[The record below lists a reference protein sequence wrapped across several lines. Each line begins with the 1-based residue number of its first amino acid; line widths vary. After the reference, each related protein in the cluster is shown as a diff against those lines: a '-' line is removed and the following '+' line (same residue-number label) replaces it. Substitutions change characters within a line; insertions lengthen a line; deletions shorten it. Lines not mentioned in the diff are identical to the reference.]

1 MAAIKPVLK
10 ASASAARPHL
20 RQRLQLRMPP
30 RLAWETSR
38 LGRRLGWPSA
48 IGAACLALAAF
59 AVQQSGALAARQQQ
73 LAVQLAT
80 AAKQAA
86 LPHTPVSADGDA
98 DSLAAFHAYLPA
110 HDTIP
115 EQLQQLLAVAQKSG
129 VTLAKADY
137 KPQEDSGA
145 AFLRYQ
151 IALPVKAEY
160 AQLQDFIVNA
170 LQELPTLTL
179 DSVIFKREQIEAG
192 EIEARIQFML
202 LVKKPEVRP

>member
-1 MAAIKPVLK
+1 MAAIKPVFK
-10 ASASAARPHL
+10 ANTPLARP
-20 RQRLQLRMPP
+20 RLQLRMPP
-30 RLAWETSR
+30 RLAWEAAR

-59 AVQQSGALAARQQQ
+59 AVQQGGALAARQQQ
-73 LAVQLAT
+73 LAAQLAT

-86 LPHTPVSADGDA
+86 LPQAPASTDGDA

-110 HDTIP
+110 HDSIP

-137 KPQEDSGA
+137 KPQEDGNM

-151 IALPVKAEY
+151 ITLPVKAEY
-160 AQLQDFIVNA
+160 MQLQTFIVDA

-192 EIEARIQFML
+192 EIEARIQFIL